1 MTIVHIAGVPMA
13 TGEQRCV
20 RCCEV
25 LYRTPH
31 AFVGETVLEGSADDV
46 RRHCTPVDLCP
57 RETEVPSEYSD
68 CYPNNCVGVRWALDR
83 RELER

>member
-1 MTIVHIAGVPMA
+1 MTIVHIAGVPTA

-25 LYRTPH
+25 LYRTPR
-31 AFVGETVLEGSADDV
+31 ADAGGTVLKGSVDDA

-57 RETEVPSEYSD
+57 RETEVSTQ
-68 CYPNNCVGVRWALDR
+68 
-83 RELER
+83 